1 MLKCSKDYINELR
14 KEDVSILVGY
24 ARISTI
30 TQNEDRQIEALTNAG
45 CEKIY
50 LDKLSG
56 KDTNRPQLKEMF
68 TFIRE
73 GDTVLVTEF
82 SRFSRSTKDLLDL
95 VEKLQAKKV
104 DFRSLKENVDTT
116 TSSGKLV
123 LTIFAALSEFER
135 SIIRERAAEGIAI
148 AKAKG
153 KKLGRREIQV
163 DDDKLISLYNQW
175 KDGEILQKKIMKDCR
190 MSRTTLHKHITRLK
204 KEGRIS

>member
-1 MLKCSKDYINELR
+1 M
-14 KEDVSILVGY
+14 LVGY

-175 KDGEILQKKIMKDCR
+175 KDGEILQKKIMKDFK
-190 MSRTTLHKHITRLK
+190 MSRTTLHKHISRLK

>member
-1 MLKCSKDYINELR
+1 MS
-14 KEDVSILVGY
+14 VGY
-24 ARISTI
+24 AGISTI
-30 TQNEDRQIEALTNAG
+30 TRNEGHQIEALTNAD

-50 LDKLSG
+50 LDKMSG
-56 KDTNRPQLKEMF
+56 KDTNRSKLQEMF

-95 VEKLQAKKV
+95 VEKLQTKKV

-153 KKLGRREIQV
+153 KKLGRRKIQV

>member
-1 MLKCSKDYINELR
+1 M
-14 KEDVSILVGY
+14 LVGY

-104 DFRSLKENVDTT
+104 DFKSLKENVDTT

-153 KKLGRREIQV
+153 RKLGRREIQV

>member
-1 MLKCSKDYINELR
+1 M
-14 KEDVSILVGY
+14 LVGY

-50 LDKLSG
+50 LDKMSG

-153 KKLGRREIQV
+153 KKLGRREIKV
-163 DDDKLISLYNQW
+163 DDDKLISLSSETLTE
-175 KDGEILQKKIMKDCR
+175 GENA
-190 MSRTTLHKHITRLK
+190 
-204 KEGRIS
+204 

>member
-1 MLKCSKDYINELR
+1 M
-14 KEDVSILVGY
+14 LVGY

-30 TQNEDRQIEALTNAG
+30 TQNEGRQIEALTNAG

-50 LDKLSG
+50 LDKMSG

-175 KDGEILQKKIMKDCR
+175 KDGEILQKKIMKDSR

>member
-1 MLKCSKDYINELR
+1 M
-14 KEDVSILVGY
+14 LVGY

-50 LDKLSG
+50 LDKMSG

-175 KDGEILQKKIMKDCR
+175 KDGEILQKKIMKDCK

-204 KEGRIS
+204 KEGRIR

>member
-1 MLKCSKDYINELR
+1 M
-14 KEDVSILVGY
+14 
-24 ARISTI
+24 
-30 TQNEDRQIEALTNAG
+30 TNAG

-50 LDKLSG
+50 LDKMSG
-56 KDTNRPQLKEMF
+56 KDTNRPKLQEMF

-123 LTIFAALSEFER
+123 LTIFAVLSVFER

-190 MSRTTLHKHITRLK
+190 MSRTTLPKHITKLK
-204 KEGRIS
+204 KGGRIR

>member
-1 MLKCSKDYINELR
+1 M
-14 KEDVSILVGY
+14 LVGY

-148 AKAKG
+148 AKVKG

-175 KDGEILQKKIMKDCR
+175 KDREILQKKIMKDCR

>member
-1 MLKCSKDYINELR
+1 M
-14 KEDVSILVGY
+14 LVGY

-50 LDKLSG
+50 LDKMSG
-56 KDTNRPQLKEMF
+56 QDTNRPQLKAMF

-95 VEKLQAKKV
+95 VEKLQVKKV

-175 KDGEILQKKIMKDCR
+175 KDGEILQKKIMKDCK

-204 KEGRIS
+204 KEGRIR

>member
-1 MLKCSKDYINELR
+1 M
-14 KEDVSILVGY
+14 LVGY

-148 AKAKG
+148 AKTKG

>member
-1 MLKCSKDYINELR
+1 M
-14 KEDVSILVGY
+14 LVGY

-50 LDKLSG
+50 LDKMSG

-175 KDGEILQKKIMKDCR
+175 KDGEILQKKIMKDCK
-190 MSRTTLHKHITRLK
+190 MSRTTLHKHISRLK

>member
-1 MLKCSKDYINELR
+1 M
-14 KEDVSILVGY
+14 LVGY

-204 KEGRIS
+204 KEGRIR

>member
-1 MLKCSKDYINELR
+1 M
-14 KEDVSILVGY
+14 LVGY

-175 KDGEILQKKIMKDCR
+175 KDGEILQKKIMKDCK
-190 MSRTTLHKHITRLK
+190 MSRTTLHKHISRLK

>member
-1 MLKCSKDYINELR
+1 M
-14 KEDVSILVGY
+14 LVGY

-163 DDDKLISLYNQW
+163 DDDKLISLYNQ
-175 KDGEILQKKIMKDCR
+175 
-190 MSRTTLHKHITRLK
+190 
-204 KEGRIS
+204 

>member
-1 MLKCSKDYINELR
+1 M
-14 KEDVSILVGY
+14 LVGY

-50 LDKLSG
+50 LDKMSG

>member
-1 MLKCSKDYINELR
+1 M
-14 KEDVSILVGY
+14 LVGY

-50 LDKLSG
+50 LDKMSG

-204 KEGRIS
+204 KEGRIR

>member
-1 MLKCSKDYINELR
+1 M
-14 KEDVSILVGY
+14 LVGY

-50 LDKLSG
+50 LDKMSG
-56 KDTNRPQLKEMF
+56 KDTNRPKLQEMF

-95 VEKLQAKKV
+95 VEKLQDKKV

-175 KDGEILQKKIMKDCR
+175 KDGEILQKKIMKDCK

>member
-1 MLKCSKDYINELR
+1 M
-14 KEDVSILVGY
+14 LVGY

-175 KDGEILQKKIMKDCR
+175 KDREILQKKIMKDCR

>member
-1 MLKCSKDYINELR
+1 M
-14 KEDVSILVGY
+14 LVGY

-56 KDTNRPQLKEMF
+56 KNTNRPQLKEMF

>member
-1 MLKCSKDYINELR
+1 M
-14 KEDVSILVGY
+14 LVGY

-153 KKLGRREIQV
+153 RKLGRREIQV

>member
-1 MLKCSKDYINELR
+1 M
-14 KEDVSILVGY
+14 LVGY

-68 TFIRE
+68 TFILE

>member
-1 MLKCSKDYINELR
+1 M
-14 KEDVSILVGY
+14 LVGY

-30 TQNEDRQIEALTNAG
+30 TQNEDRQIEALNNAG

-135 SIIRERAAEGIAI
+135 LIIRERAAEGIAI

-175 KDGEILQKKIMKDCR
+175 KDSEILQKKIMKDCR

-204 KEGRIS
+204 KEGRIR

>member
-1 MLKCSKDYINELR
+1 MLA
-14 KEDVSILVGY
+14 GY

-50 LDKLSG
+50 LDKMSG
-56 KDTNRPQLKEMF
+56 KDTNRPELQEMF

-135 SIIRERAAEGIAI
+135 SLIRERAAEGIAI

-175 KDGEILQKKIMKDCR
+175 KDGEILQKKIMKDCK

>member
-1 MLKCSKDYINELR
+1 M
-14 KEDVSILVGY
+14 LVGY

-56 KDTNRPQLKEMF
+56 KDTNRPQLQEMF

-190 MSRTTLHKHITRLK
+190 MSRTTLHKHFTRLK
-204 KEGRIS
+204 KEGKIS

>member
-1 MLKCSKDYINELR
+1 M
-14 KEDVSILVGY
+14 LVGY

-30 TQNEDRQIEALTNAG
+30 TQNEDRQIEALTSAG

-50 LDKLSG
+50 LDKMSG

>member
-1 MLKCSKDYINELR
+1 M
-14 KEDVSILVGY
+14 LVGY

-123 LTIFAALSEFER
+123 LTIFAALSDFER

-204 KEGRIS
+204 KEGRRECNIKCVS

>member
-1 MLKCSKDYINELR
+1 M
-14 KEDVSILVGY
+14 LVGY
-24 ARISTI
+24 AMISTI

-50 LDKLSG
+50 LDKMSG

-190 MSRTTLHKHITRLK
+190 MSRTTLHKHINRIMTTRENGWFVL
-204 KEGRIS
+204 RL

>member
-1 MLKCSKDYINELR
+1 MS
-14 KEDVSILVGY
+14 VGY

-30 TQNEDRQIEALTNAG
+30 TQNEDKQIEALTNSG

-50 LDKLSG
+50 LDKMSG

>member
-1 MLKCSKDYINELR
+1 M
-14 KEDVSILVGY
+14 LVGY

-50 LDKLSG
+50 LDKMSG
-56 KDTNRPQLKEMF
+56 KDTNRPQLKAMF

-204 KEGRIS
+204 KEGRIR

>member
-1 MLKCSKDYINELR
+1 M
-14 KEDVSILVGY
+14 
-24 ARISTI
+24 
-30 TQNEDRQIEALTNAG
+30 TNAG

-50 LDKLSG
+50 LDRMSG
-56 KDTNRPQLKEMF
+56 KDTNRPKLQEMF

-123 LTIFAALSEFER
+123 LTIFAALSVFER

-175 KDGEILQKKIMKDCR
+175 KDGEILQKKIMKDCK

-204 KEGRIS
+204 KEGKIR

>member
-1 MLKCSKDYINELR
+1 M
-14 KEDVSILVGY
+14 LVGY
-24 ARISTI
+24 TRISTI
-30 TQNEDRQIEALTNAG
+30 TQNKDRQIEALTLAR

-50 LDKLSG
+50 LDKVSG
-56 KDTNRPQLKEMF
+56 KDTNRPKLQEILG
-68 TFIRE
+68 FIRE

-82 SRFSRSTKDLLDL
+82 SRFSRSTKDLFNL

-116 TSSGKLV
+116 TSSDKLV
-123 LTIFAALSEFER
+123 LTIFAALSKFEG
-135 SIIRERAAEGIAI
+135 SIIRECAAEGIAI

-153 KKLGRREIQV
+153 KKYGRREIQV

-175 KDGEILQKKIMKDCR
+175 KDGEILQKKIMNDCK

-204 KEGRIS
+204 KEGRIR

>member
-1 MLKCSKDYINELR
+1 M
-14 KEDVSILVGY
+14 LVGY

-50 LDKLSG
+50 LDKMSG

-116 TSSGKLV
+116 TSSGILV

-175 KDGEILQKKIMKDCR
+175 KDGEILQKKIMKDCK

-204 KEGRIS
+204 KEGKIR

>member
-1 MLKCSKDYINELR
+1 M
-14 KEDVSILVGY
+14 LVGY

-30 TQNEDRQIEALTNAG
+30 TQNEGRQIEALTNAG

-50 LDKLSG
+50 LDKMSG

>member
-1 MLKCSKDYINELR
+1 M
-14 KEDVSILVGY
+14 LVGY

-56 KDTNRPQLKEMF
+56 KDTNRPKLQEMLG
-68 TFIRE
+68 FIRE

-190 MSRTTLHKHITRLK
+190 MSRTTLHKHINRLK
-204 KEGRIS
+204 KEGKIR

>member
-1 MLKCSKDYINELR
+1 M
-14 KEDVSILVGY
+14 LVGY

-50 LDKLSG
+50 LDKMSG

-175 KDGEILQKKIMKDCR
+175 KDGEILQKKIMKDCK

>member
-1 MLKCSKDYINELR
+1 M
-14 KEDVSILVGY
+14 
-24 ARISTI
+24 T
-30 TQNEDRQIEALTNAG
+30 LT
-45 CEKIY
+45 
-50 LDKLSG
+50 
-56 KDTNRPQLKEMF
+56 
-68 TFIRE
+68 
-73 GDTVLVTEF
+73 
-82 SRFSRSTKDLLDL
+82 
-95 VEKLQAKKV
+95 V

-148 AKAKG
+148 AKAKE
-153 KKLGRREIQV
+153 KKLGRREIQI

-204 KEGRIS
+204 KEGIMKTKDYLAYIVNEIHTTIVATVDDEGLPVTAAIDMMDYDDNSLYFVSVKASYGI